1 MANYFCW
8 NIAFGRAFFETH
20 SEEESKKYMINDK
33 ALCSEAEEDEESSVN
48 MHEKEFR
55 DFL

>member
-33 ALCSEAEEDEESSVN
+33 ALCSEAEDEESSVN